1 MMTKSAV
8 ELGVTG
14 EDPRGYAGVTNGLE
28 HAPLAEAC
36 DVDLRCEAGGI
47 GIDGG
52 AWSLIDGF
60 VGECRKL

>member
-1 MMTKSAV
+1 MMTKSPV

-28 HAPLAEAC
+28 HAPFAEAC

-60 VGECRKL
+60 VGGCRKL